1 MRKRQP
7 GHWKTKEVIHMLW
20 VMTTADKYELPLC
33 VEGSSEALSRRT
45 GLSRGAILAM
55 AYRGKKTGQPGT
67 KGKEA
72 SYRIYQV
79 EE

>member
-1 MRKRQP
+1 
-7 GHWKTKEVIHMLW
+7 MLW

-33 VEGSSEALSRRT
+33 VEGSSEALARKT
-45 GLSRGAILAM
+45 GLNRGTILAM
-55 AYRGKKTGQPGT
+55 AHRGKKGRKPGT
-67 KGKEA
+67 GRKKA

>member
-1 MRKRQP
+1 
-7 GHWKTKEVIHMLW
+7 MLW

-45 GLSRGAILAM
+45 GLSRGTILAM
-55 AYRGKKTGQPGT
+55 THRGKKGRQPGT
-67 KGKEA
+67 GQKKA
-72 SYRIYQV
+72 SFRIYQV